1 MKICLIAGNSPQY
14 VVNLPKEIH
23 RLKLRGMMRK
33 YIAKL
38 ISCGITVFYVN
49 AESVIKT
56 AVEEVLCGFNKES
69 VSAAYINCGGAAFGA
84 VIAVWGWGANGVCGA
99 VRTASDNGLPFVV
112 IDVETLS
119 VTSFKI

>member
-23 RLKLRGMMRK
+23 RLKLCGIMRK

-38 ISCGITVFYVN
+38 ISCGITEFYVN

-56 AVEEVLCGFNKES
+56 DVEEVLGGFNKKS
-69 VSAAYINCGGAAFGA
+69 VSAADINCGGVAFGA
-84 VIAVWGWGANGVCGA
+84 VIAVWGWGANGEYKSYITERNKHQHNHYKHKYHCF
-99 VRTASDNGLPFVV
+99 NVV
-112 IDVETLS
+112 
-119 VTSFKI
+119 FR